1 MYRKN
6 SKYSKNNKFSKDC
19 KLNCSKTL
27 LQIFVA
33 LLEKI
38 GLIEIACRNLVCK
51 SAKIAKV
58 TTNFIAPKNTQI
70 TIARIARITTYIYS
84 KQIRLIKEKGIE
96 GPKKEVGK
104 FRKKRKT
111 NKNILI
117 FYCNNKNNIK
127 R

>member
-1 MYRKN
+1 MRSCVSPLMSRIEHCRQILEANCFGNFGKKKLNELSEMYRKN

-33 LLEKI
+33 VLEKI

-58 TTNFIAPKNTQI
+58 TRNFIAPKNTQI
-70 TIARIARITTYIYS
+70 TIARIARITTYIAN
-84 KQIRLIKEKGIE
+84 RFDL
-96 GPKKEVGK
+96 
-104 FRKKRKT
+104 
-111 NKNILI
+111 
-117 FYCNNKNNIK
+117 
-127 R
+127 